1 MSALPP
7 RSLPFREIRY
17 IPLLFRLKI
26 LRILTPILRISSAYE
41 SEHGIVR
48 GAAASVKTATMFG
61 EFYPNPTAG
70 PAARVSMLS
79 AAGAEAL
86 GTFLLVIMIFAL
98 TEGCNL
104 GRPEDHLSPL
114 FIGLTVSSIICPIA
128 PLTQAGINPAR
139 DLGPRVFAWLAGWGG
154 AAFPDHQGGFL
165 IVYVLA
171 PIFGGVV
178 ASLMFVCLLKPVMM
192 KTSDKCD
199 CIESER
205 KGFREGGF

>member
-1 MSALPP
+1 
-7 RSLPFREIRY
+7 
-17 IPLLFRLKI
+17 
-26 LRILTPILRISSAYE
+26 
-41 SEHGIVR
+41 
-48 GAAASVKTATMFG
+48 
-61 EFYPNPTAG
+61 
-70 PAARVSMLS
+70 MLS